1 MKMETKMLTSMYYRY
16 MNTSLSQDKFGD
28 YREHMLKQK
37 RNIVERRN
45 DMKGI
50 ENYRYNYLR
59 TKTRK
64 LFWRVQFFSRVTKYE
79 QALKKVE
86 QSSNQEK

>member
-37 RNIVERRN
+37 SNIVERRN

-50 ENYRYNYLR
+50 EN
-59 TKTRK
+59 
-64 LFWRVQFFSRVTKYE
+64 
-79 QALKKVE
+79 
-86 QSSNQEK
+86 